1 LRDCELFS
9 HGLQQFRTKIK
20 PLILNGFLGAWFWHK
35 NILSFTTWYCEMLVT
50 DEDKRRRLGHPV

>member
-1 LRDCELFS
+1 MAFLV
-9 HGLQQFRTKIK
+9 HG
-20 PLILNGFLGAWFWHK
+20 FWHK